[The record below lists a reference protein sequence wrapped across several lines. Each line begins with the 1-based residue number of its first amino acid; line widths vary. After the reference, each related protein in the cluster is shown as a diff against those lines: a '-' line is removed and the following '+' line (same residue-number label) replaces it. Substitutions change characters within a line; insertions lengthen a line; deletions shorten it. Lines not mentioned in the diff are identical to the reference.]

1 MAAMSD
7 HLIVVVNRQLARFF
21 TIDPVE
27 FPEIESGPRIHE
39 HESLDNPEAMI
50 DARERY
56 TDSKTGRGASPAGG
70 KIHGYEDKR
79 DHHLDE
85 LRRRFAGRLVPRIER
100 LAQAQKVYSII
111 VVPSAR
117 MLRFV
122 YPELAILTKKG
133 YSIQKVS
140 KNMINFSPQKIHS
153 HLAELGLVREQ
164 VPLNI

>member
-1 MAAMSD
+1 MSD

-153 HLAELGLVREQ
+153 HLAELGFVREQ